1 MGQTIKKGDFVK
13 ISYTAKLEDK
23 TVIDSTDAE
32 VAKQYGIYNENARYG
47 DIMVVVGE
55 RHVIR
60 GLDEALGNKETGYK
74 GEVTVPPEKA
84 FGEYNRENKEV
95 INIARLKERPS
106 VGQRIRVDNRVGVVE
121 RIIGRRAIVDFNH
134 PLAGKNII
142 FEFEIKKKIVD
153 DAEKAKALFLIYT
166 GREVDIKVNGRKI
179 IVELPRE
186 LSIDQY
192 FAIGKFSAIN
202 GIFKH
207 LDVDEVEIIE
217 RFRKEEEKPE
227 VEKQPE
233 QEVEEK
239 SEEKSEP

>member
-1 MGQTIKKGDFVK
+1 
-13 ISYTAKLEDK
+13 
-23 TVIDSTDAE
+23 
-32 VAKQYGIYNENARYG
+32 
-47 DIMVVVGE
+47 
-55 RHVIR
+55 
-60 GLDEALGNKETGYK
+60 
-74 GEVTVPPEKA
+74 
-84 FGEYNRENKEV
+84 
-95 INIARLKERPS
+95 
-106 VGQRIRVDNRVGVVE
+106 VDNRVGVVE